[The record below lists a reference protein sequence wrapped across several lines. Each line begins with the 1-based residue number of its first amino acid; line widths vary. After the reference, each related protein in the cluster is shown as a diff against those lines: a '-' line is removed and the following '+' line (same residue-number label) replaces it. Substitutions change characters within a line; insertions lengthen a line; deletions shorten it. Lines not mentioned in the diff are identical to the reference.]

1 MSFKQSENYDY
12 SEYLIPHGKINGV
25 AIPFFTTPEFRQD
38 LRKNF
43 KLRPES
49 DIFIVTWPK
58 SGTTWMQNI
67 LREMLYSEEEP
78 EWANMPLSDRF
89 PWLDY
94 IGDKSVSD
102 LEKFPSPRVFK
113 CHNHTPQEMDDL
125 FFKGRFADEWSFNVQ
140 LVEVN

>member
-67 LREMLYSEEEP
+67 LRQILYSEEEP
-78 EWANMPLSDRF
+78 EWANMTLSDRI
-89 PWLDY
+89 PWVDH
-94 IGDKSVSD
+94 IRDISVAD

-113 CHNHTPQEMDDL
+113 CHNHSPQEMDDL
-125 FFKGRFADEWSFNVQ
+125 LFKGGVTDIRF
-140 LVEVN
+140 LIIEVN